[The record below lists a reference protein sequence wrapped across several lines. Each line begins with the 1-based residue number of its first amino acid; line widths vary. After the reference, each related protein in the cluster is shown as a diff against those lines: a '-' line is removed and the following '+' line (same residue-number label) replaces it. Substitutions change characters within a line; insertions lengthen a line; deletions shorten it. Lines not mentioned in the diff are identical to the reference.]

1 MRERFAAIIPAAG
14 RSSRM
19 GACKALLPLAGS
31 PMLDRCVR
39 LFRECGLRAI
49 IVVVG
54 QRQEEVMQRVRRL
67 NASPV
72 VNPAASERDMFSSVL
87 AGTASLPAAAT
98 AFFVLPCDVPLVRH
112 DTVNTLMNR
121 WVLAGVNSRGV
132 LRPVHEGRGGHP
144 PLIHA
149 DHVADMRAWRGHG
162 GLAGFFKTLPS
173 AGPEG
178 VLDVRVD
185 DPGVVLDV
193 DTPEDLLKAETHAV
207 RSQIPER
214 GPNKS

>member
-19 GACKALLPLAGS
+19 GVCKPLLPLAGA

-39 LFRECGLRAI
+39 LFRECGLGAI

-54 QRQEEVMQRVRRL
+54 PEQEEVAQRVGRL
-67 NASPV
+67 NASPA
-72 VNPAASERDMFSSVL
+72 VNPLATERDMFSSIL
-87 AGTASLPAAAT
+87 AGTAILPSAVS

-112 DTVNTLMNR
+112 DTVNTLLDR
-121 WVLAGVNSRGV
+121 WVTSAADFHGV

-149 DHVADMRAWRGHG
+149 DHVAGMRAWRGRG
-162 GLAGFFKTLPS
+162 GLAGYFKSLPG
-173 AGPEG
+173 AGPGG

-185 DPGVVLDV
+185 DPGVVMDV
-193 DTPEDLLKAETHAV
+193 DTPQGLRLAEMHAAV
-207 RSQIPER
+207 ASQPHGWR
-214 GPNKS
+214 P